1 MPIYNLTL
9 QSKKE
14 IAPNTILFT
23 FNKPEGF
30 KFTPGQYGGFT
41 LLNPTEIDAGGIT
54 RRFSLLSTPN
64 DDHVA
69 FVTRIQSS
77 AYKRVLNQ
85 LVIGDSIKFAGPAGN
100 FVLHED
106 NTVPAVFIAGGI
118 GMTPFYSILKA
129 NASEKTDR
137 AMQLFYGNQSLE
149 HTILL
154 DELEKFKAALP
165 RFQLVTSLVNAE
177 SNWKGETGYI
187 THTMLKKYISDLNA
201 PIYYV
206 CGSPSMVTAVQEL
219 LVEMGVAE
227 DKIKVEDFPG
237 Y

>member
-14 IAPNTILFT
+14 IAPNTMLFT

-30 KFTPGQYGGFT
+30 KFIPGQYGGFT
-41 LLNPTEIDAGGIT
+41 LLNPTETDAGGIT
-54 RRFSLLSTPN
+54 RRFSLLSTPE
-64 DDHVA
+64 DDYVT
-69 FVTRIQSS
+69 FTTRIQSS

-85 LVIGDSIKFAGPAGN
+85 LAIGDAIKFAGPAGN

-106 NTVPAVFIAGGI
+106 KTVPAVFIAGGI

-137 AMQLFYGNQSLE
+137 AIHFFYGNQSLE

-154 DELEKFKAALP
+154 NELETFKEALP
-165 RFQLVTSLVNAE
+165 RFQLITSLANAD

-187 THTMLKKYISDLNA
+187 THTMLKKYIPDLNA

-206 CGSPSMVTAVQEL
+206 CGSPSMVAAVREL
-219 LVEMGVAE
+219 LIEMGVTE
-227 DKIKVEDFPG
+227 DRIKVEDFPG

>member
-1 MPIYNLTL
+1 MPIYTLTL
-9 QSKKE
+9 HSKQE
-14 IAPNTILFT
+14 IAPNTMIFT
-23 FNKPEGF
+23 FHKPEGF
-30 KFTPGQYGGFT
+30 KFIPGQYGGFT
-41 LLNPTEIDAGGIT
+41 LLNPPETDAGGIT
-54 RRFSLLSTPN
+54 RRFSLLNTPQ
-64 DDHVA
+64 DDYIA
-69 FVTRIQSS
+69 FATRIQSS
-77 AYKRVLNQ
+77 AYKRVLNN
-85 LVIGDSIKFAGPAGN
+85 LKLGDEMKFAGPAGN

-106 NTVPAVFIAGGI
+106 KTVPAVFIAGGI

-129 NASEKTDR
+129 AAFEKSDR
-137 AMQLFYGNQSLE
+137 PMSLFYGNQSLE

-154 DELEKFKAALP
+154 NDLKQFAKELSN
-165 RFQLVTSLVNAE
+165 FQLVTSLVDTD
-177 SNWKGETGYI
+177 SHWDGETGYI